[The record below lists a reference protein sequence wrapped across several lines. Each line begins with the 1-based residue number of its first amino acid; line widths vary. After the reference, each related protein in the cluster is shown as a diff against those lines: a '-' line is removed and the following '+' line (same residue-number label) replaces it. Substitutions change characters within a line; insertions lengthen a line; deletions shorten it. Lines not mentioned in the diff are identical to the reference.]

1 MKINIKS
8 LSIASIVLVVLVFLL
23 AGLLVKENKT
33 KNELVAEFTLEK
45 EDLENEYTLFAQQYD
60 ELQIQVKNDSLGQL
74 LDKEQTKV
82 RQLLSELQMVKSSN
96 AREIRRLKKQLTSLR
111 KVMRSFVAQIDS
123 LNRVNAQQK
132 EVIKR
137 VTRKYQQTR
146 KERDDLKQVK
156 KQLDQQVALASQL
169 DATNIHVYPKTKRKR
184 IARRVK
190 DVKQFQIDFT
200 IAKNITATPGERV
213 LYVRILKP
221 DNSVLTRGLDHTFA
235 YENTSLHYSIKKFIE
250 YTGESQAVTVYWDV
264 KEFLYAGTYQVDIF
278 AEDNLIGSYTFTIKK

>member
-146 KERDDLKQVK
+146 KERDDLKQAK

-169 DATNIHVYPKTKRKR
+169 DAMNIHVYPKTKRKR

-190 DVKQFQIDFT
+190 DVKQFQIDFN